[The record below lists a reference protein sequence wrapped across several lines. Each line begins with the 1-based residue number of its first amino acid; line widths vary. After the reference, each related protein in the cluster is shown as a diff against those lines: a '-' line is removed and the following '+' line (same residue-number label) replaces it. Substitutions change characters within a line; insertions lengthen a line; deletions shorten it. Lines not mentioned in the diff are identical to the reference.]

1 MKKLLVGLL
10 LFFGYTAVQAGEPVH
25 EASVRLLLAERDSV
39 TLDQLVAIDKKKF
52 KGKTVAE
59 FLGSPEAKGYQQIDH
74 KLNEDGSLQA
84 LKVKYSNKLY
94 LNLYLKDAK
103 TKAKKS
109 AYPALNQE
117 QLKQEIIDEIR
128 VVYVLYQE
136 Y

>member
-1 MKKLLVGLL
+1 MLGLL
-10 LFFGYTAVQAGEPVH
+10 LLFGYTAVQAGEPSQE
-25 EASVRLLLAERDSV
+25 EAAMLMAAERDSV
-39 TLDQLVAIDKKKF
+39 TLDQLVAMDKKKF

-59 FLGSPEAKGYQQIDH
+59 FLNSPEAKGYQQINH

-103 TKAKKS
+103 TIAPKS
-109 AYPALNQE
+109 ADQALNQE